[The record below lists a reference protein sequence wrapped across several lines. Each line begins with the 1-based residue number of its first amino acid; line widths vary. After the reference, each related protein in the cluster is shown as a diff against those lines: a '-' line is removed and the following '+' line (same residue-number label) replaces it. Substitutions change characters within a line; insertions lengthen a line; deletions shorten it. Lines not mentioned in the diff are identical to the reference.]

1 MSLSELKKELV
12 SYIESS
18 NDEEILSL
26 LKEDLVF
33 YGKIKDAD
41 ITDNLTEDQLKE
53 LMELPKEDEQK
64 DTMTQEEFKQ
74 TTLQWRTYP
83 EFV

>member
-12 SYIESS
+12 SYIQSS

-41 ITDNLTEDQLKE
+41 ITDNLTEEQLKE
-53 LMELPKEDEQK
+53 LTELSKEDEQK
-64 DTMTQEEFKQ
+64 DTMTLDEFKQ
-74 TTLQWRTYP
+74 ATSQWRTK
-83 EFV
+83 

>member
-1 MSLSELKKELV
+1 MSLNELKKELV
-12 SYIESS
+12 SYIQSS

-33 YGKIKDAD
+33 YGTIKDAD
-41 ITDNLTEDQLKE
+41 ITDNLTEEQLKE
-53 LMELPKEDEQK
+53 LKALSKEDEQK

-74 TTLQWRTYP
+74 ATSQWRTK
-83 EFV
+83 